1 MEVMSGS
8 CQAASSVVRRRVR
21 LVTAASSRAAGFVL
35 VLVASALAGCNYGF
49 TGGGGFPAHV
59 RTIYI
64 APLENQTVQFDL
76 DQQIYRVLS
85 ERLPRALG
93 VRLAGERA
101 ADAIMRASVTSY
113 EDVAQNYRP
122 GQQAGS
128 VEVIQHQVQ
137 VRLSLQIVDLRE
149 NVILFESQGITGR
162 GEYRPDTQ
170 SDEIAR
176 ATAIETLIQQIID
189 GAQSQW

>member
-1 MEVMSGS
+1 MAMSGL
-8 CQAASSVVRRRVR
+8 CRAASR
-21 LVTAASSRAAGFVL
+21 LLPVLALALAAG
-35 VLVASALAGCNYGF
+35 ACNYGF

-64 APLENQTVQFDL
+64 APLDNETVQFDL
-76 DQQIYRVLS
+76 DQQIFRAMN

-93 VRLAGERA
+93 VRVAGERN
-101 ADAIMRASVTSY
+101 ADAILRATVTSY
-113 EDVAQNYRP
+113 EDAAQNYRP

-128 VEVIQHQVQ
+128 VEVLQHQVQ
-137 VRLSLQIVDLRE
+137 VRLNIRIVDVRQ
-149 NVILFESQGITGR
+149 NVILYESQGITGR

-170 SDEIAR
+170 SDEVAR
-176 ATAIETLIQQIID
+176 LRAIETLIQQIID